1 MTRDEYLEFI
11 RHQTYDSM
19 GDFSF
24 LLDEKADISE
34 NTVTQAVRENMN
46 AD

>member
-11 RHQTYDSM
+11 RHQPYDSM

-24 LLDEKADISE
+24 LWMKKLIALKIL
-34 NTVTQAVRENMN
+34 
-46 AD
+46 